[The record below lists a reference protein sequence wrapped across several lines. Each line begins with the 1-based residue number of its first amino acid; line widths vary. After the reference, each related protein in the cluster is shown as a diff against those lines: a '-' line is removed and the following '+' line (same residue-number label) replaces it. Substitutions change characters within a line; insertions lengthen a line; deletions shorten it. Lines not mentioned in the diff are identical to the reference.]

1 MADTQ
6 RGTKE
11 DVVSVE
17 LPAPASWK
25 KLYLPKKG
33 GTPRK
38 SEILFIA
45 PTGEEIGN
53 RKQLEQYLKAHPGSP
68 ALSEFD
74 WGTGETP
81 RRSARISEKVKATPP
96 SKESEPP
103 KKRGRRSSAK
113 KDKEMDTGKEEI
125 EGMKITEMQDAGSA
139 EKKDEEKE
147 TGVTSEGKLHDVAA
161 KESEPETKFEEK
173 GPPQEN
179 VMAGDMQTDTEVK
192 DTKTEAGDNHD
203 QTDASI
209 VEEKIEDKQVSG
221 TVEEPESESAKLE
234 NDDTKQDKP
243 DDHNG
248 EAADG
253 AKTGMADGV
262 VRESA
267 GEANGFQENGSKT
280 NNMQVQEQEKS
291 LKGDSVDNGKVNQAP
306 HHPSPTP
313 ISC

>member
-1 MADTQ
+1 MADAQ
-6 RGTKE
+6 RGPKE

-33 GTPRK
+33 GTPK
-38 SEILFIA
+38 KNEILFIA

-96 SKESEPP
+96 SKEIEPP

-113 KDKEMDTGKEEI
+113 KDKEIETGKEET
-125 EGMKITEMQDAGSA
+125 ESMKITDMQDAVTG
-139 EKKDEEKE
+139 EKKDEEKDTE
-147 TGVTSEGKLHDVAA
+147 VTNEGKLEEDVAA
-161 KESEPETKFEEK
+161 KRSEPETKFEEK
-173 GPPQEN
+173 GPQEN
-179 VMAGDMQTDTEVK
+179 VMVDVDMQTDTEGK
-192 DTKTEAGDNHD
+192 DTKTEAGENHG
-203 QTDASI
+203 QTSTSV
-209 VEEKIEDKQVSG
+209 VEEKVEDKQVPG

-234 NDDTKQDKP
+234 NNDTKQDKP
-243 DDHNG
+243 DDRNG
-248 EAADG
+248 ETADG
-253 AKTGMADGV
+253 AETGVAH
-262 VRESA
+262 ESA

-280 NNMQVQEQEKS
+280 NNMQEQDKS
-291 LKGDSVDNGKVNQAP
+291 LQGDAVDNGKIGKLAMDYF
-306 HHPSPTP
+306 
-313 ISC
+313 